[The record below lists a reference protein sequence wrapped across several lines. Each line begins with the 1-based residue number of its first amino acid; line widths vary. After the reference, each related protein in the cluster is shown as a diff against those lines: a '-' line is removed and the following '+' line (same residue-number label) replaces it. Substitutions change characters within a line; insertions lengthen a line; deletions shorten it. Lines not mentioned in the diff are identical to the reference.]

1 MSLRAGCAVLAFLV
15 AGTVGCG
22 HGDGGHPVSARISGE
37 VEMAGGPY
45 PGVHSPPHRF
55 DVLVTDTARAP
66 LWEESGRRGVFSFVL
81 SKGDY
86 RVSVRDGAVAC
97 GRPQD
102 VSVHSGK
109 SITLTFVCAM
119 K

>member
-1 MSLRAGCAVLAFLV
+1 MPSGRVRKICAGAVLVMGIAGCSH
-15 AGTVGCG
+15 G
-22 HGDGGHPVSARISGE
+22 HQVSARISGK

-55 DVLVTDTARAP
+55 DVLVTDTARTP
-66 LWEESGRRGVFSFVL
+66 LWEESGGRGVFSFVL

-86 RVSVRDGAVAC
+86 QVSVRDGAVAC

-102 VSVHSGK
+102 VSVHSSK
-109 SITLTFVCAM
+109 SIALSFVCAM